1 MNLRDSDI
9 MQIKQLLLNLCEIT
23 KNDSLRDIWKILAQQ
38 LKNHEEVARQYA
50 ALSDI
55 QQRGKIELNIVNNTL
70 NYLEE
75 EFMKRIHA

>member
-55 QQRGKIELNIVNNTL
+55 
-70 NYLEE
+70 
-75 EFMKRIHA
+75 